1 MCTSVRGLAS
11 EAVVRSARTLALKGK
26 AGPRRAGGS
35 TTGLSSEIG
44 RASCRES
51 GHRVG
56 RMGPRAGV
64 APFLDHALGQLP
76 FFFFFLKTLR
86 VSDCMELEW
95 QAVVSLH
102 TDAGIRK

>member
-35 TTGLSSEIG
+35 TTGLS
-44 RASCRES
+44 S